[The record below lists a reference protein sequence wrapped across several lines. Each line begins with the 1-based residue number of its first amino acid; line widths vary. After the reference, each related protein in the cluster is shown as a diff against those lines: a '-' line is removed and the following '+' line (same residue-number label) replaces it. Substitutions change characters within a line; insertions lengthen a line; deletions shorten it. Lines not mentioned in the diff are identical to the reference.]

1 MVGVQINVQNPQGN
15 GIEGIPI
22 DIYVTDCNPIGGLG
36 NNYTLHGITNALGQY
51 MLNNAQGYCNFQVT
65 ANPKDSPDYSP
76 NWTTATGST
85 STTLLSGGYLT
96 LTLQPQ
102 TTGTGTGNTCPSGYY
117 YDSST
122 GTCVQNPYPVPTF
135 SFSYLEIIVI
145 VAIVLVALYGVV
157 VIMKRRK

>member
-15 GIEGIPI
+15 GIEGIPV
-22 DIYVTDCNPIGGLG
+22 DIYVTDCNLIGGLG

-51 MLNNAQGYCNFQVT
+51 MLNNAQAYCNFQVT
-65 ANPKDSPDYSP
+65 ANPSNSPDYSP

-85 STTLLSGGYLT
+85 STTLISGGYLT
-96 LTLQPQ
+96 MTLQPQ
-102 TTGTGTGNTCPSGYY
+102 TTGSGNTCPTGYY

-122 GTCVQNPYPVPTF
+122 GKCVQNPLANSIF

-145 VAIVLVALYGVV
+145 VGIALVALYGVV
-157 VIMKRRK
+157 VIMKKRRK